1 MESSQRHRAW
11 YAIGQGRW
19 RDWLNLLHLP
29 YTLWHLSYA
38 AVGAG
43 LAARVDG
50 GRLAGTLVAFAL
62 AVGVAAHA
70 LDELRGRPL
79 GTAIGSRSLVCAAA
93 VSITA
98 AAAIG
103 VVGVFRVGWELIFFV
118 LAGVVLVTA
127 YNLELLSGRLHTD
140 WVFAASWGAFPVLT
154 GFYSQAETITVAPVL
169 AAVFAFAMS
178 WAQRV
183 LSTESRSLRRSV
195 VAVEGE
201 KILRDG
207 SRNPVDLAGMLRPI
221 DRALRALSWSMVA
234 LGAALLVSRMS

>member
-1 MESSQRHRAW
+1 MGSSQRHRAW

-29 YTLWHLSYA
+29 YTLWHLSYVA
-38 AVGAG
+38 IGAG
-43 LAARVDG
+43 LAGRVDG
-50 GRLAGTLVAFAL
+50 ERLAGTLVAFAL

-70 LDELRGRPL
+70 LDELHGRPL
-79 GTAIGSRSLVCAAA
+79 GTAIGSRALISAAA
-93 VSITA
+93 VSIAA

-103 VVGVFRVGWELIFFV
+103 FVGLFRVGWELIFFV
-118 LAGVVLVTA
+118 LVGVGLVTA
-127 YNLELLSGRLHTD
+127 YNLELAAGRLHRD
-140 WVFAASWGAFPVLT
+140 WVFAVAWGAFPVLT
-154 GFYSQAETITVAPVL
+154 AFYAQAETITVAPVL

-195 VAVEGE
+195 VAIEGE
-201 KILRDG
+201 KVLADG
-207 SRNPVDLAGMLRPI
+207 SRSPVDLADILRPI

-234 LGAALLVSRMS
+234 LGAALLVSRMA

>member
-11 YAIGQGRW
+11 YSVGQGHW
-19 RDWLNLLHLP
+19 RDWLNLLHVP
-29 YTLWHLSYA
+29 YTLWHLSYV

-50 GRLAGTLVAFAL
+50 ERLAGTLVAFAL

-70 LDELRGRPL
+70 LDELHGRPL
-79 GTAIGSRSLVCAAA
+79 GTAIGSRALVSAAA
-93 VSITA
+93 VSIA
-98 AAAIG
+98 GAGAIG
-103 VVGVFRVGWELIFFV
+103 IVGLFRVGWELIFFV
-118 LAGVVLVTA
+118 LAGVALVIV
-127 YNLELLSGRLHTD
+127 YNLEVAGGRLHRD
-140 WVFAASWGAFPVLT
+140 WVFAAAWGAFPVLT
-154 GFYSQAETITVAPVL
+154 GFYAQAETITAAPVL

-195 VAVEGE
+195 VAVKGE
-201 KILRDG
+201 KILNDG